1 MHLVLRHL
9 MLAALIL
16 LLAACASA
24 RSRPEPILERGGRPP
39 LADDATARQDLRTCR
54 DTVQAS
60 APLSI
65 QPRWIPPLGVAPN
78 GVVLGTV
85 DVPHPV
91 WASWE
96 AYRHEVERCLLA
108 RGYTVSGWH

>member
-1 MHLVLRHL
+1 MHLVIRHL
-9 MLAALIL
+9 MLAVLIF
-16 LLAACASA
+16 LLAACSSA
-24 RSRPEPILERGGRPP
+24 RYGPQPILERSDRSP
-39 LADDATARQDLRTCR
+39 LAGDSTVAEDLRTCR

-60 APLSI
+60 GPLSI
-65 QPRWIPPLGVAPN
+65 QPRWIPPLAVAAN

-91 WASWE
+91 WTSRE

-108 RGYTVSGWH
+108 HGYRVSGWH